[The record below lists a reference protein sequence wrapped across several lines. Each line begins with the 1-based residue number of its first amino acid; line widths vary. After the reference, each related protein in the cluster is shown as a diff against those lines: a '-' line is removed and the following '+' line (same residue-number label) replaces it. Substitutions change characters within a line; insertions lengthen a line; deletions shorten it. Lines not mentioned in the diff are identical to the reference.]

1 MASVL
6 NIQFSVLTLVVSV
19 VPDPVDEGLLA
30 AEPLGDLLTNERLVL
45 RVLTNERL
53 VLRVLTNEKGVYYL
67 IPAGQMGDHPAG
79 GALEPSAGA

>member
-45 RVLTNERL
+45 RVLTNE
-53 VLRVLTNEKGVYYL
+53 KGVYYL

>member
-19 VPDPVDEGLLA
+19 VPDPVDEGFLA
-30 AEPLGDLLTNERLVL
+30 AEPLRDLLTNERLVL
-45 RVLTNERL
+45 RL
-53 VLRVLTNEKGVYYL
+53 LTNEKGVYYL

>member
-45 RVLTNERL
+45 RVLTNE
-53 VLRVLTNEKGVYYL
+53 KGVYYL
-67 IPAGQMGDHPAG
+67 IPAGQVGDHPAG

>member
-30 AEPLGDLLTNERLVL
+30 AEPLGGL
-45 RVLTNERL
+45 LTNERL

>member
-45 RVLTNERL
+45 RVLTNE
-53 VLRVLTNEKGVYYL
+53 KGVYYL

-79 GALEPSAGA
+79 GALEPGAGA

>member
-45 RVLTNERL
+45 RVLTNE
-53 VLRVLTNEKGVYYL
+53 KGVYYL
-67 IPAGQMGDHPAG
+67 IPAGQMGDHPTG